1 MSGGRLWVVRCTYV
15 MYGVMLNVILEYK
28 KKKKKNLM
36 CQMLG
41 VFLFKN
47 KRGCSNLFEYLTIPS
62 GICSPLST
70 LTKLLQE
77 GIP

>member
-1 MSGGRLWVVRCTYV
+1 
-15 MYGVMLNVILEYK
+15 
-28 KKKKKNLM
+28 M

-77 GIP
+77 GIPQGQSQDIGKMFRIQDFIDHDALGTIKPISWD